1 MPSKGRHF
9 LSKFFYVIINPVI
22 SLIESKVKIS
32 PNWITFIGLLISIP
46 SAYLY
51 AIGKTAIAS
60 LVLTLSAIFDVMDG
74 RIAQKQGKITKFGG
88 FLDSTLDRFVELSVF
103 IGFTYLYLNEGKE
116 VFSYISIIYIT
127 GSFLTSYTRAK
138 IESYGEKG
146 GVGLIQRFERL
157 FVIIVSGLFGKEVLF
172 WGITIIAFLS
182 YITVFYRIYYA
193 YKVLKD

>member
-22 SLIESKVKIS
+22 TFIESKVKIS

-51 AIGKTAIAS
+51 AIGKTALAS
-60 LVLTLSAIFDVMDG
+60 IVLTLSAIFDVMDG

-88 FLDSTLDRFVELSVF
+88 FLDSTLDRFVELF
-103 IGFTYLYLNEGKE
+103 IFMGFTYLYLNEGK
-116 VFSYISIIYIT
+116 VIFSYISIIYIT

-157 FVIIVSGLFGKEVLF
+157 FVITVSGLFGKEILF

>member
-22 SLIESKVKIS
+22 SFIESKVKFS
-32 PNWITFIGLLISIP
+32 PNWITFFGLLISIP

-88 FLDSTLDRFVELSVF
+88 FLDSTLDRFVELFVF
-103 IGFTYLYLNEGKE
+103 IGFTYLYLNEGRE

-157 FVIIVSGLFGKEVLF
+157 FVIIISGLFGKKVLF